1 MQFHI
6 EPPLPPEFANISFDE
21 SQLKEWLITVILEE
35 KRVLTEAI
43 NFVFCSDAYL
53 HKVNVEYLDHD
64 TLTDIITFDNSDNPQ
79 EIEGDIFISLERI
92 KENAQTFEVAFEEE
106 LKRVLVHG
114 ILHLIGYNDKT
125 ETEQFTM
132 SLKENLYLEKFPVK

>member
-1 MQFHI
+1 MEFHI
-6 EPPLPPEFANISFDE
+6 EPPLPVEFAHLTFNE
-21 SQLKEWLITVILEE
+21 NQLKAWLHSVITEE
-35 KRVLTEAI
+35 KCTPTESI
-43 NFVFCSDAYL
+43 NFVFCSDNYL
-53 HKVNVEYLDHD
+53 HKINLEYLDHD
-64 TLTDIITFDNSDNPQ
+64 TLTDIITFDNSDVPQ

-92 KENAQTFEVAFEEE
+92 KENAQLFEVAFEEE

-132 SLKENLYLEKFPVK
+132 SLKENLYLEKFPPK